1 MVKRTNKKSLLTAV
15 VSLGLQGNYSYRSYQ
30 ENLEKLK
37 NWLSLHRQYE
47 VVGEPRRF
55 FYDGPYIP
63 DAIKRSEIQIPI
75 QLVEQGE
82 Q

>member
-1 MVKRTNKKSLLTAV
+1 MTV
-15 VSLGLQGNYSYRSYQ
+15 VSLGLQGSYSYQSYR

-37 NWLSLHRQYE
+37 NWLRQHREYE

-75 QLVEQGE
+75 QPVDKGDQ
-82 Q
+82 